1 MGDTRRGGGRRPTPP
16 GEIRDDPTRC
26 PVGHALDVVSGRWA
40 TLIVHNLSA
49 GSLRFGELR
58 AALGGLNPKTLTD
71 QLRALEAEGIL
82 TRTAYAE
89 IPPRVEYALTERGR
103 GLTPVIAALAAWG
116 AADLVASTPAA
127 EAAVVPR

>member
-1 MGDTRRGGGRRPTPP
+1 
-16 GEIRDDPTRC
+16 
-26 PVGHALDVVSGRWA
+26 
-40 TLIVHNLSA
+40 LIVHNLSA